1 MPVPFPPP
9 KSDTNTLPDPELNP
23 LLNPLLAAHMGRWAE
38 VYFTA
43 PPEKREQAVSEL
55 LRELKNASASE
66 PASAEPD
73 SAASGSVEDGSAEY
87 VSAQPG
93 SVQVFDHAI
102 DSEKAEA
109 AASEIAQEFLPISGA
124 SPEVC
129 GVCAHKNAAG
139 QKFCGM
145 CGAPLQ
151 ISPEAHIPPVEEA
164 VPISAVHWDQPE
176 SPSSDSVPEHSV
188 EPVLAH
194 TAADRDHDALKSAW
208 TLPERD
214 LPHFAMNHGA
224 MDHGDVETE
233 SPAGSYRVYAGAL
246 LAILLALLLYMV
258 WRGNKAISGTAGTQ
272 AAASRTTPSV
282 APAAAPA
289 AVPAEAPAAPTAAA
303 PQPEASSSAPAET
316 TPAAPAAPTR
326 KRPAAVSRK
335 APPARPRRS
344 RPIVNMAS
352 NTATLAADTTGADDM
367 ATAEKYMNGT
377 QGMPRDRKEAAQWLW
392 KAVGKGNLSATVT
405 LSDLYLRG
413 DGVPKSCDQARL
425 LLDAAARKGGTAAAN
440 RLRNLQAFGCE

>member
-66 PASAEPD
+66 PGSAEP
-73 SAASGSVEDGSAEY
+73 GSAEY

-109 AASEIAQEFLPISGA
+109 AASETAQEFLPISGTY
-124 SPEVC
+124 PEVC

-164 VPISAVHWDQPE
+164 VPISAARWDQPE
-176 SPSSDSVPEHSV
+176 SSSSDGVPEHSV
-188 EPVLAH
+188 EPVLTH
-194 TAADRDHDALKSAW
+194 TGADRDHDALKSAW
-208 TLPERD
+208 TLPEGD
-214 LPHFAMNHGA
+214 LPHFAKGHGV
-224 MDHGDVETE
+224 MDRGDVEPE

-316 TPAAPAAPTR
+316 TSAAAAPTR

-335 APPARPRRS
+335 AQPARPRRS

-352 NTATLAADTTGADDM
+352 NTSTLAADTTGADDM

>member
-1 MPVPFPPP
+1 MPFPTP

-55 LRELKNASASE
+55 LRELKNDSASE
-66 PASAEPD
+66 PASAE
-73 SAASGSVEDGSAEY
+73 SGSAQPG
-87 VSAQPG
+87 SAQPG
-93 SVQVFDHAI
+93 SVQVIGQALGGEK
-102 DSEKAEA
+102 SETKAEVA
-109 AASEIAQEFLPISGA
+109 EAETAQEFPPTSEA
-124 SPEVC
+124 SPDIC

-151 ISPEAHIPPVEEA
+151 ISPEAHIPQVEA
-164 VPISAVHWDQPE
+164 HVPISAPRWDQHEPA
-176 SPSSDSVPEHSV
+176 SSDSVPEHSV
-188 EPVLAH
+188 ESELTH
-194 TAADRDHDALKSAW
+194 AAANRDHDPLKPAW
-208 TLPERD
+208 ALPERD
-214 LPHFAMNHGA
+214 LPHFAMG
-224 MDHGDVETE
+224 HGDVEPE
-233 SPAGSYRVYAGAL
+233 SPASSYRVYAGMM
-246 LAILLALLLYMV
+246 LAILLALLAYMV

-272 AAASRTTPSV
+272 STASRTIPSV
-282 APAAAPA
+282 APAAAP
-289 AVPAEAPAAPTAAA
+289 PEAPTAPVAA
-303 PQPEASSSAPAET
+303 ARQPEASSSSPSEA
-316 TPAAPAAPTR
+316 TPAASRAPSR
-326 KRPAAVSRK
+326 KRPAAVSRR
-335 APPARPRRS
+335 AQPASPRHS
-344 RPIVNMAS
+344 MPIMSMAG
-352 NTATLAADTTGADDM
+352 NTSTLAVDATGADEL

-377 QGMPRDRKEAAQWLW
+377 QGTPRDRKEAAQWLW
-392 KAVGKGNLSATVT
+392 KAVGKGNLAATVT